1 MKKAFLIIAALLLAV
16 VGLWDTMYPSGT
28 WRYKMTVEVETP
40 EGVKTGS
47 AVREVT
53 VISVPQFLPEVR
65 PTVKLKGEA
74 VVVDLGERGVLFALL
89 NGYKFEAASLPFYV
103 FPSGK
108 GGTTKE
114 GIKYYKNLK
123 AGPVHL
129 EPAQYPKFV
138 YFKDLNDPKTV
149 GLVLEMKSCADPKTG
164 VRNTTVCIEAD
175 HFEEVYGE
183 GVHLKSVQIEMT
195 REPVTSTIKQKLKWL
210 PSYYNQ
216 MLDGSRNNFINAPNK
231 LANSLAS
238 GAFLAGDNK

>member
-1 MKKAFLIIAALLLAV
+1 MKKAFIIAILLLV
-16 VGLWDTMYPSGT
+16 GFGLWHIIYPTGT

-89 NGYKFEAASLPFYV
+89 NGYKFEAARLPFYV

-108 GGTTKE
+108 GGTTRE
-114 GIKYYKNLK
+114 GIEHYKRLR
-123 AGPVHL
+123 AGPVQL
-129 EPAQYPKFV
+129 APAQYPKLV

-164 VRNTTVCIEAD
+164 VRDTTVCIEAD

-183 GVHLKSVQIEMT
+183 GVRLRSVMMEMT
-195 REPVTSTIKQKLKWL
+195 DEQVTKRIKEELKWL

-216 MLDGSRNNFINAPNK
+216 MLDGSRNNVINAPNK
-231 LANSLAS
+231 VANSLAS
-238 GAFLAGDNK
+238 GAFLAGEGK